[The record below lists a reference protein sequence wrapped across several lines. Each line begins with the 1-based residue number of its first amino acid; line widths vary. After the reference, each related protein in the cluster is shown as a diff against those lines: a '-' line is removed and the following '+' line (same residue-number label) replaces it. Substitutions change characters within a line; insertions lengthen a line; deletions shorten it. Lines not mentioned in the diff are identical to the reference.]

1 MSGIEIEH
9 FNYTIIM
16 ERFVLLI
23 AQNIMSRILFLTSF
37 NGMMDHEGI
46 NIINQ
51 SKVMKLT
58 FEIYFEFI
66 HFVKLLLSLDIF

>member
-1 MSGIEIEH
+1 
-9 FNYTIIM
+9 
-16 ERFVLLI
+16 
-23 AQNIMSRILFLTSF
+23 
-37 NGMMDHEGI
+37 MMDHEGI